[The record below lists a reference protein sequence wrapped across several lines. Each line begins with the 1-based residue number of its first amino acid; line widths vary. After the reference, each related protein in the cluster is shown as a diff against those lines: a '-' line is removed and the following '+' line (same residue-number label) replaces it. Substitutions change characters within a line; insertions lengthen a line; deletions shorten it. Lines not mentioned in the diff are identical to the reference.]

1 MTIIKT
7 FVNVKQKTLPM
18 ICQTCLSKRKI
29 ECTTS
34 NHLNKSFLFAKYT
47 VVVNKVSLFFK
58 GNNLCICKQDKK
70 WCIYCYGFDLFSL
83 KVIEIYTLRVFI
95 IQKRRKMKKT
105 LQKLQ
110 TRQEFK
116 KNVKKLFFA
125 SICPTSDRAYHS
137 VLH

>member
-1 MTIIKT
+1 MP
-7 FVNVKQKTLPM
+7 LSM

-29 ECTTS
+29 EYTTS

-95 IQKRRKMKKT
+95 IQKRRKMKK
-105 LQKLQ
+105 K
-110 TRQEFK
+110 RYKNYKRDKYYK
-116 KNVKKLFFA
+116 K
-125 SICPTSDRAYHS
+125 T
-137 VLH
+137 